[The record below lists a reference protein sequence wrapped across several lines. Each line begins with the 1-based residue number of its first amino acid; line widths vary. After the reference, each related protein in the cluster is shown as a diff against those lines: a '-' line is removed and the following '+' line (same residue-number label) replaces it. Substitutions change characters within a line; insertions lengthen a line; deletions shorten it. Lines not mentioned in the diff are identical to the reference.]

1 MKIPLSKIDVD
12 DHVIKAAN
20 RALKSGN
27 FILGKEVEELE
38 AKFAKFCNSK
48 YSACVS
54 SGTAALFLA
63 LKSLGVKKG
72 DEIIVPSQSFIATA
86 TSVLMAGAKIKFAEV
101 DKNYTL
107 DPEKIEENLSKKTTG
122 IIPVHLYGHP
132 ADMDKIL
139 KIAKKNSLFVLEDA
153 SQAHGAKYKEKMIGS
168 IGDAACFSFYP
179 SKNLT
184 VCGDGGIV
192 LSNNQEIIKNVKV
205 LRNHGSSDKYHHHV
219 LGFNLRFNEIQAA
232 IGKVMLSKLIKGNE
246 LRRKIAKFY
255 NKNLT
260 DKVVKPFEESWAIHV
275 YHMYTIR
282 TEKRDELKSF
292 LAKQGIGTGI
302 HYPVPIHKQPVFS
315 QYKKQKLLF
324 TEEVSKTIIS
334 IPMFPSMTKSQV
346 IYVVNSVNKF
356 FKGNESTESRK
367 KNYDKK

>member
-12 DHVIKAAN
+12 NKVKKAAIT
-20 RALKSGN
+20 ALESGH
-27 FILGKEVEELE
+27 FILGNEVEDFEE
-38 AKFAKFCNSK
+38 KFAKFCNSK
-48 YSACVS
+48 YAACVG

-63 LKSLGVKKG
+63 LKSLGVKNG

-86 TSVLMAGAKIKFAEV
+86 TPVMMVDAKVKFVEIDKRNYTIDPDKIK
-101 DKNYTL
+101 
-107 DPEKIEENLSKKTTG
+107 EKISKKTKG

-132 ADMDKIL
+132 ANMDKII
-139 KIAKKNSLFVLEDA
+139 KIAKENSLFVLEDA
-153 SQAHGAKYKEKMIGS
+153 AQAHGGKYKNKMIGS
-168 IGDAACFSFYP
+168 LGDAACFSFYP

-205 LRNHGSSDKYHHHV
+205 LRNHGRSDKYYHHL

-232 IGKVMLSKLIKGNE
+232 IGKVMLSKLKKGNE
-246 LRRKIAKFY
+246 LRRKIAKNY

-260 DKVVKPFEESWAIHV
+260 DKVVKPIEESWATHV

-282 TEKRDELKSF
+282 TQKRDELKSF

-315 QYKKQKLLF
+315 KYNKQNLSF
-324 TEEVSKTIIS
+324 TEEVSKTTIS
-334 IPMFPSMTKSQV
+334 LPMFPSMDSNQV
-346 IYVVNSVNKF
+346 KYVVNAVNKF
-356 FKGNESTESRK
+356 FEK
-367 KNYDKK
+367 K

>member
-12 DHVIKAAN
+12 NKVKKAAIT
-20 RALKSGN
+20 ALESGN
-27 FILGKEVEELE
+27 FILGNEVEDFEE
-38 AKFAKFCNSK
+38 KFAKFCNTR
-48 YSACVS
+48 YAACVG

-86 TSVLMAGAKIKFAEV
+86 TPVMMVEAKVKFVEINNR
-101 DKNYTL
+101 NYTI
-107 DPEKIEENLSKKTTG
+107 DPEKIKEKISKKTKG

-132 ADMDKIL
+132 ANMNKIK
-139 KIAKKNSLFVLEDA
+139 KIAKENSLFVLEDA
-153 SQAHGAKYKEKMIGS
+153 AQAHGAKYKDKMIGS
-168 IGDAACFSFYP
+168 FGDAACFSFYP

-205 LRNHGSSDKYHHHV
+205 LRNHGRLDKYYHYV

-232 IGKVMLSKLIKGNE
+232 IGKVMLSKLKKGNE
-246 LRRKIAKFY
+246 LRRKIAKYY

-260 DKVVKPFEESWAIHV
+260 DKVVKPIEEPWATHV

-282 TEKRDELKSF
+282 TQKRDELKSF
-292 LAKQGIGTGI
+292 LTKQGIGTGI

-315 QYKKQKLLF
+315 EYNKQKLPF
-324 TEEVSKTIIS
+324 TEEVSKTTIS
-334 IPMFPSMTKSQV
+334 LPMFPNITQNQMG
-346 IYVVNSVNKF
+346 YVVNAVNKF
-356 FKGNESTESRK
+356 FKEK
-367 KNYDKK
+367 